1 MLGLDE
7 RQILAPFDEPLVIEN
22 QQQTVVA
29 LLKPRFNAA
38 DQFGQVA
45 VLEDGHAEVPRG
57 GDQQPDLFGPVHEN
71 TAGVEIRDVAESLH
85 RLPYAL
91 AHLRRMLFARSGSL
105 STRETVLIDTPASC
119 ATSRMELFFSL
130 IADSAPPPLIPV
142 QAGVP
147 GCSRAYFIMGMFIL
161 VN

>member
-1 MLGLDE
+1 MP

-38 DQFGQVA
+38 DQLGQVA

-71 TAGVEIRDVAESLH
+71 AAGVEIRDVAESLH

-91 AHLRRMLFARSGSL
+91 AHLRRDAFRPLRIVEHARNRADRHPGQLRDIPYGTLLFTHGRFG
-105 STRETVLIDTPASC
+105 
-119 ATSRMELFFSL
+119 
-130 IADSAPPPLIPV
+130 SAPP
-142 QAGVP
+142 
-147 GCSRAYFIMGMFIL
+147 
-161 VN
+161 